1 MFEKLVRWHPKM
13 KKLALFGTLAGQG
26 EKSAQLWHVILGRW
40 GCVGDYFGWVG
51 WMGLYGALFLVGE
64 AFFSMGG
71 VKKTFLVGEVGSGVT
86 RGGCID

>member
-1 MFEKLVRWHPKM
+1 MFEKLARWHPKM

-51 WMGLYGALFLVGE
+51 WEEL
-64 AFFSMGG
+64 
-71 VKKTFLVGEVGSGVT
+71 
-86 RGGCID
+86 